1 MSKGNP
7 PNPVKGLTQEPK
19 KYFWLVTGDVYFSK
33 AESPEGIQT
42 AQMNSILS
50 TVAPAVNSQ
59 ALGNAQAGLTQRLKD
74 TDPEMDF
81 QVHNVVFH
89 AISPLGQMTDK
100 EFFGEQTVAQG
111 RPAGA

>member
-1 MSKGNP
+1 MSKRNP
-7 PNPVKGLTQEPK
+7 PNPVAGQTQVPK
-19 KYFWLVTGDVYFSK
+19 KYFWLVSGDVYFSK
-33 AESPEGIQT
+33 VESPDGTQT

-50 TVAPAVNSQ
+50 TVAPVVNSQ

-74 TDPEMDF
+74 TDPTVDF

-89 AISPLGQMTDK
+89 AISALGHMTDA
-100 EFFGEQTVAQG
+100 EFFGKQDVAQG